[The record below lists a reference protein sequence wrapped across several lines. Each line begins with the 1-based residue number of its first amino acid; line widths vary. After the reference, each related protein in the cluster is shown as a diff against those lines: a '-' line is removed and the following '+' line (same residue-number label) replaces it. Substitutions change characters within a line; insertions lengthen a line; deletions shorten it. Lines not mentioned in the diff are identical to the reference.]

1 MIVSYEFYSED
12 YKGQEIAEAEFD
24 RLNLRAE
31 DDIDNMANKPLG
43 EISDWE
49 ELYVKKAICS
59 QIEYYFLN
67 GDTFNFDTAQ
77 SEGIGKFNYS
87 LGRAKSEKRV
97 LSPRATSYLGK
108 TSLVFRGV
116 C

>member
-1 MIVSYEFYSED
+1 MIVSYEFYSTD
-12 YKGQEIAEAEFD
+12 YKGQAIAEAEFD

-31 DDIDNMANKPLG
+31 DDVDNMSSKPLG

-49 ELYVKKAICS
+49 EIYVKKAICS

-87 LGRAKSEKRV
+87 LGSAKSEKRV
-97 LSPRATSYLGK
+97 LSPRATSYLDK
-108 TSLVFRGV
+108 TSLLFRGV